1 MYYTYILKTLMKGF
15 LFFLGS
21 VFRWPVQKTKEF
33 MILHIYFLGIYGIT
47 FLIKNIGLSF
57 SNLIFTVGI
66 VSPLAFLIYNGL
78 PLDCLNYKSAIKRE
92 LSSIN

>member
-1 MYYTYILKTLMKGF
+1 MKGV

-21 VFRWPVQKTKEF
+21 IFRWPVQNTREF
-33 MILHIYFLGIYGIT
+33 LIFHVYLLGIYGIT
-47 FLIKNIGLSF
+47 FLIIKIGLEV
-57 SNLIFTVGI
+57 SNLIFTVGLMAPI
-66 VSPLAFLIYNGL
+66 AYLIYNGL

>member
-1 MYYTYILKTLMKGF
+1 MKGV

-21 VFRWPVQKTKEF
+21 TFRWPVQNCKEF
-33 MILHIYFLGIYGIT
+33 LILHFYLLVIYGIT
-47 FLIKNIGLSF
+47 FFLRNIGLEV

-66 VSPLAFLIYNGL
+66 LAPIGYLIYNGL

-92 LSSIN
+92 LSSLN

>member
-1 MYYTYILKTLMKGF
+1 MKGV

-21 VFRWPVQKTKEF
+21 IFRWPVQNTKEF
-33 MILHIYFLGIYGIT
+33 LILHIYLLGIYGIT
-47 FLIKNIGLSF
+47 YLLRIIGLGA
-57 SNLIFTVGI
+57 SNLIFTVGLMAPI
-66 VSPLAFLIYNGL
+66 AYLIYNGL